1 MSNQL
6 IKETSQGF
14 EKIFP
19 KNYIQNLKDKDSGKV
34 LSDILKSFN
43 MLFLNYTDNKSNT
56 RKQVPISLRHGGLW
70 ITYIIDKTIVTEWYN
85 GTAIDDYSWGSDVNW
100 REGSNMLVG
109 DISISKQGT
118 WVINGE
124 DSGISAKGNKGDSP
138 IIINIH

>member
-34 LSDILKSFN
+34 LSEILKSFN

-56 RKQVPISLRHGGLW
+56 RKQVPVSLRHGGLW
-70 ITYIIDKTIVTEWYN
+70 ITYIIDKN
-85 GTAIDDYSWGSDVNW
+85 GSAQIAIIRS
-100 REGSNMLVG
+100 
-109 DISISKQGT
+109 
-118 WVINGE
+118 INGL
-124 DSGISAKGNKGDSP
+124 
-138 IIINIH
+138 IIFMYILILVYLI